1 MGVDLMSYTDIDKIR
16 DLCDELKENISNNP
30 NIRQSYEIW
39 KQMEEPIKNLIK
51 KFDKIKD
58 DGDGK
63 MVDDQEVIKMTN
75 EYAREIAY
83 AKAIRKAKKL
93 GIPYPSRLDLE
104 DLLKEIEHQKS
115 LRKG

>member
-1 MGVDLMSYTDIDKIR
+1 MIFSCEESCRIKHRLSCKDDLKLNHCR
-16 DLCDELKENISNNP
+16 DCIIQEHGCIGFE
-30 NIRQSYEIW
+30 
-39 KQMEEPIKNLIK
+39 KN
-51 KFDKIKD
+51 KIKD

-83 AKAIRKAKKL
+83 AKAIREAKKL